1 MGLSKRQLEL
11 EAWGEYLRS
20 TKGEPRWRYDEIE
33 PAAWSRLEKRLAVI
47 ARAAKTRK
55 RAKAI
60 A

>member
-1 MGLSKRQLEL
+1 MGLTKRQLERD
-11 EAWGEYLRS
+11 AWGEYLRS
-20 TKGEPRWRYDEIE
+20 TKGEPLWRYDEIE
-33 PAAWSRLEKRLAVI
+33 LAAWARLEKRLSVI